1 MELLEDILP
10 GTRRWS
16 SFKRCFLAKTWYM
29 GHVKILD
36 AWDDFP
42 HLPKWELNVKFFLMQ
57 DEISGLTMQSSR
69 FRATLRWTRRLWNL
83 MSRRIWDALAALA
96 RSLRAWF
103 RTCFGALERFWHL
116 KWLSSL
122 DDNLKSPLSASLHIS
137 SHSFL
142 LEGMP
147 RSSNQRFGMRVI
159 TTNWWNG
166 FQSAWC
172 CSLTWICM
180 MKKRCKVRIASI

>member
-1 MELLEDILP
+1 MEQLQEMLP
-10 GTRRWS
+10 GKDLVHGSCQDLGCMRR
-16 SFKRCFLAKTWYM
+16 FPTLANMRIGRW
-29 GHVKILD
+29 V
-36 AWDDFP
+36 
-42 HLPKWELNVKFFLMQ
+42 FLMQ
-57 DEISGLTMQSSR
+57 DEISGSTMQSPR